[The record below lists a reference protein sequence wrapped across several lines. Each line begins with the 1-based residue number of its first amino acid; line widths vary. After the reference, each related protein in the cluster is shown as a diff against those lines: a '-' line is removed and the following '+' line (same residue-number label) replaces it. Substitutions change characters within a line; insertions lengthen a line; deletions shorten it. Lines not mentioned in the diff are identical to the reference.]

1 MLELVNDLI
10 YDGVSSFH
18 FDFGVGDLSFDSVS
32 DHTESVAVNTRTED
46 RGSVNI
52 FRYLPVILNN
62 TSEVHF
68 TDNSYN
74 IVFIALFFNLC
85 SVYMSCIMSN
95 ILKQFHTFSSA
106 GLQTEP
112 HLTRNMQLKK
122 RSQRL
127 WSQTCYKSSTFL

>member
-18 FDFGVGDLSFDSVS
+18 FDFRVGDLSFDSVS

-74 IVFIALFFNLC
+74 IVFLARFLP
-85 SVYMSCIMSN
+85 V
-95 ILKQFHTFSSA
+95 
-106 GLQTEP
+106 
-112 HLTRNMQLKK
+112 
-122 RSQRL
+122 QRL
-127 WSQTCYKSSTFL
+127 HVLHNVQHIETISHIFISWFTDVTTSHKKHAAHNDI